1 MTRRTRIKFCG
12 LTRPE
17 DIHAAVR
24 HGADAMG
31 FVFHHPPSSREVSPE
46 VARNLIREV
55 PPFVTTVGLL
65 VNPDADTVRD
75 LLARVPLDLLQFH
88 GDEDDAFCASF
99 GRPFIKAVRVKPGV
113 DLDALL
119 GQWPS
124 ARGLLLD
131 AWHPEQAGGTGLTFD
146 WEKIPLR
153 WRGRI
158 ILAGGLTPAN
168 VADAIRTIRPY
179 GVDVSGGI
187 EARKGEKDSALMAA
201 FAAAVQHEDSRDD

>member
-12 LTRPE
+12 LTRPM
-17 DIHAAVR
+17 DVTAAVD
-24 HGADAMG
+24 HGADALG
-31 FVFHHPPSSREVSPE
+31 LVFYPPSSRAID
-46 VARNLIREV
+46 VAIARELIRLV
-55 PPFVTTVGLL
+55 PPFVTTTGLL
-65 VNPDADTVRD
+65 VNPSADTVRD
-75 LLARVPLDLLQFH
+75 LLTAVPLDLLQFH

-99 GRPFIKAVRVKPGV
+99 GKPFIKAVRVKPDA
-113 DLDALL
+113 DLESLL

-131 AWHPEQAGGTGLTFD
+131 AWHPEQPGGTGLTFD
-146 WEKIPLR
+146 WQKIPLR
-153 WRGRI
+153 WRDRI
-158 ILAGGLTPAN
+158 ILAGGLTSAN

-201 FAAAVQHEDSRDD
+201 FAAAVQHEDSQHD